1 MRIIGTNLTLLAL
14 LAVALAGV
22 APLPSQAS
30 ETALSWG
37 TCVTGPDDEQG
48 RELAKAGAR
57 CTELDVPLDHAAPH
71 GRKITLGLS
80 RIKATGRRIGTLM
93 VNTGGPG
100 GQAVTDPPFVRD
112 AMKDVGSR
120 YDIIGMDPRFVGRS
134 TPLDCGWPA
143 GTWIRSAGLTRASF
157 DGQVAFQRDLAR
169 RCADTNASVLP
180 HVTTRNTARD
190 MDAVRVA
197 LGEEKIS
204 YLGYSYGTYLG
215 AVYHEMFPGRLDRFV
230 LDGALDPDR
239 YSNRLLQ
246 HALDA
251 NDQALSEW
259 AAWAAARDGR
269 YHLGRTRATV
279 LATVERLVRTSSRK
293 PLRVGP
299 YRIDDTV
306 LPVVLI
312 NLIADDRDPFREL
325 LAETVTTFER
335 AARNRPAEPSD
346 ELRGIL
352 DSLTTSAESH
362 YGSVQ
367 ASILCG
373 DVAVPRDPE
382 VYWRDVQAARR
393 TSPIFGPVVANAV
406 PCAFW
411 STTPRETPTRVTA
424 DAPALIVNARG
435 DTRTALAGAQALH
448 SRWPAS
454 RLVTLNAS
462 VHGVFGNYGNT
473 CVDTVINDY
482 FRTGTLPADDLTCS
496 P

>member
-1 MRIIGTNLTLLAL
+1 MRKLIAFT
-14 LAVALAGV
+14 ALAASLTGM
-22 APLPSQAS
+22 APPAAHAS
-30 ETALSWG
+30 GPALSWG

-48 RELAKAGAR
+48 RELEKAGAE
-57 CTELDVPLDHAAPH
+57 CAELDVPLDYAAPH
-71 GRKITLGLS
+71 GRRISLGLS

-100 GQAVTDPPFVRD
+100 AQAVTDPPFVLD
-112 AMKDVGSR
+112 AMKDVGNR
-120 YDIIGMDPRFVGRS
+120 YDIVGMDPRFIGRS
-134 TPLDCGWPA
+134 TPLDCGWPT

-157 DGQVAFQRDLAR
+157 DRQVAFQRDLAQ

-190 MDAVRVA
+190 MDAVRAA
-197 LGEEKIS
+197 LGEERIS

-230 LDGALDPDR
+230 LDGAQDPDR
-239 YSNRLLQ
+239 YGNRLLE

-251 NDQALSEW
+251 NDQALGEW
-259 AAWAAARDGR
+259 AAWTAARDGR
-269 YHLGRTRATV
+269 YHLGRTRTAV
-279 LATVERLVRTSSRK
+279 LATVERLVRAAARE
-293 PLRVGP
+293 PLRVGS
-299 YRIDDTV
+299 YRVDDTL
-306 LPVVLI
+306 LPVVLL

-325 LAETVTTFER
+325 LAETVRTFER
-335 AARNRPAEPSD
+335 AARHRPATPPD
-346 ELRGIL
+346 ELRGVL
-352 DSLTTSAESH
+352 DVLTTSADSH

-382 VYWRDVQAARR
+382 TYWRDVQSARR
-393 TSPIFGPVVANAV
+393 RSPILGPVVENVV

-411 STTPRETPTRVTA
+411 STAPRETPTRITA

-435 DTRTALAGAQALH
+435 DTRTPLAGARSLH
-448 SRWPAS
+448 ARWPGS
-454 RLVTLNAS
+454 RLITLNAS
-462 VHGVFGNYGNT
+462 IHGIFGNYGST
-473 CVDTVINDY
+473 CVDTAINDY
-482 FRTGTLPADDLTCS
+482 LRTGVLPATDLTCS

>member
-1 MRIIGTNLTLLAL
+1 MRRLIAFT
-14 LAVALAGV
+14 ALAAALTGTASV
-22 APLPSQAS
+22 PAQAS
-30 ETALSWG
+30 EPALSWG

-48 RELAKAGAR
+48 RELEKAGAECAR
-57 CTELDVPLDHAAPH
+57 LDVPLDHAAPH
-71 GRKITLGLS
+71 GRRISLALS

-112 AMKDVGSR
+112 AMKGVGSR
-120 YDIIGMDPRFVGRS
+120 YDIVGMDPRFVGRS

-157 DGQVAFQRDLAR
+157 DGQVAFQRDLAQ
-169 RCADTNASVLP
+169 RCADTEASVLP

-190 MDAVRVA
+190 MDAVRAA

-215 AVYHEMFPGRLDRFV
+215 AVYHAMFPGRLDRFV

-259 AAWAAARDGR
+259 AAWAAARNGR
-269 YHLGRTRATV
+269 HHLGGTRAAV
-279 LATVERLVRTSSRK
+279 LATVERLVRASSRE

-312 NLIADDRDPFREL
+312 NLIADDRDPFREM

-346 ELRGIL
+346 ELRGVL
-352 DSLTTSAESH
+352 DSLTTPAESH

-382 VYWRDVQAARR
+382 VYWRDVRSSRR
-393 TSPIFGPVVANAV
+393 LSPILGPVVQNVV

-411 STTPRETPTRVTA
+411 NSPPREAPTRVAA
-424 DAPALIVNARG
+424 DASALIVNARG
-435 DTRTALAGAQALH
+435 DTRTPLTGARNLR
-448 SRWPAS
+448 SRWPGS
-454 RLVTLNAS
+454 RLITLNAS

-473 CVDTVINDY
+473 CVDTLVIDY
-482 FRTGTLPADDLTCS
+482 FRTGVLPATDLVCPS
-496 P
+496 